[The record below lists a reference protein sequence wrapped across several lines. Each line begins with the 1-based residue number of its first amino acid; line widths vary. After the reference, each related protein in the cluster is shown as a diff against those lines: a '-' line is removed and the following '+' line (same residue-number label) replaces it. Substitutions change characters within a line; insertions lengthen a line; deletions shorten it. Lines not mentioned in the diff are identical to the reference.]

1 MKSLNL
7 FKLAT
12 SMWIHYLFPVLLI
25 TLLIVQP
32 THGHNYRA
40 RLDIAEWHLETS
52 RLECRLWQNI
62 PVYGDAIFRYK
73 AGELQTFFLQSKR
86 IVSPVGDAQ
95 IKVIAPDWL
104 PGVLA
109 HDVGAVKT
117 KRGRVPVTV
126 GAEMSAELLAEL
138 QDGMFPTII
147 HNGWFP
153 EHEVKVDI
161 SSVNFKRAYQA
172 YVLCLSDLLPV
183 NYDQISRSTVLF
195 DTDHWKLSPEM
206 KAHLEMVAEYVNV
219 DFSVDKIYVDGH
231 TDDRGR
237 KGYNWELSRK
247 RALSV
252 QDYLIRSGVDPNR
265 VVMRYHG
272 KRYPIN
278 ANSDVRERS
287 RNRRVTVRLLR
298 S

>member
-1 MKSLNL
+1 MHVSHSGRRNGLQFL
-7 FKLAT
+7 SVSVLG
-12 SMWIHYLFPVLLI
+12 LCLLI
-25 TLLIVQP
+25 AGLSSQA
-32 THGHNYRA
+32 HNYRA

-104 PGVLA
+104 PGIAA
-109 HDVGAVKT
+109 HDVGAVST
-117 KRGRVPVTV
+117 QRGRVPVTV

-138 QDGMFPTII
+138 QEGMFPTII

-161 SSVNFKRAYQA
+161 SSVNFKQAYQA

-195 DTDHWKLSPEM
+195 DTDHWKLSVAM
-206 KAHLEMVAEYVNV
+206 KGHLEMVAEYVNV
-219 DFSVDKIYVDGH
+219 DLSVDKIYVDGH

-247 RALSV
+247 RGLAV
-252 QDYLIRSGVDPNR
+252 QDYLIKQGVDPNR

-278 ANSDVRERS
+278 TNGNIRERS
-287 RNRRVTVRLLR
+287 RNRRVTLRLLR